1 MPELSKKIR
10 KELRKLSDKAYKNQL
25 DHELSI
31 LAKSFNDWENK
42 RIDCFELS
50 DRIHQFHDGSAR
62 DLWKRY
68 NYSKDYLYLVA
79 VAIVEGHI
87 QESEVSEDA
96 LKELKRIIDSYNL
109 HASE

>member
-1 MPELSKKIR
+1 MAGLSKKIR
-10 KELRKLSDKAYKNQL
+10 KELRVLCDRAYKSQL

-42 RIDCFELS
+42 KIDCFELS
-50 DRIHQFHDGSAR
+50 NKIHQFHDGSAR

-87 QESEVSEDA
+87 KESEVSEEA
-96 LKELKRIIDSYNL
+96 LKELRNIVDSYTRYT
-109 HASE
+109 SE